1 MDYSNYL
8 IPQVGT
14 WVTTPNI
21 NEPGVVTNLIHDGYE
36 VRLGIQW
43 LRSKK
48 QGTLL
53 PAEVE
58 CGFPLGIEVQD
69 VPLSHTRPSLGEG
82 LVREK
87 RKIGGRDQ
95 VLVEFPEEG
104 RLHWIPFQNL
114 KHIKGIQQRFELGQT
129 GATGNAER
137 FRLRSLAYAIQ
148 MWHENTGSLS
158 RLDIDPL
165 PHQIHLVHHILAS
178 GNLNWLIA
186 DDVGLGKTI
195 EIGMLLSAL
204 LRRGTFRRILLV
216 TPAGLV
222 NQWKEELHHKFNL
235 SDFQI
240 YGDDF
245 QVHDP
250 RHWKLYDFVIGS
262 MDRFKSDSHL
272 INLMQAGTW
281 DLVVF
286 DEAHRLSRAQVGM
299 KYSSSDRYRLAATL
313 RKKTDSLLLLSATPH
328 QGKQDK
334 FQALLELLRPEFRKQ
349 IQTLALNPEVLG
361 RMVIRNDKKN
371 VTDAEGNFIFCGK
384 TTLATQVTLGPE
396 EVKFDQKL
404 QEYIRMGYAAGGRK
418 GGHTGRAIGFVMSIY
433 RKLAAS
439 SIAAIEHA
447 LTRRLH
453 KLRREHQNNRM
464 LMPVVPKEADERYVG
479 EWEELVETES
489 APFFEGEISL
499 LEELIGSA
507 SRLVAVDGKIGC
519 FMRDLLPTVLKNNSQ
534 EKILIFTEY
543 RATQEHLAEVLRQS
557 FGDSV
562 VALLHGGLK
571 HQEREDAIAK
581 FEEEGQFL
589 ISTEA
594 GGEGINLHHACN
606 IMVNYDLPW
615 NPMRLV
621 QRVGR
626 LYRYGQKKKVV
637 VINLNVP
644 NSIDNDILTILYQR
658 LYQVVHD
665 MASLSEEFRPGIE
678 DEILGQMAEVLDL
691 EDILHRAGQETVQ
704 RSQENID
711 LALERAREAVEK
723 QRELLAYAAGY
734 DPDEIKGELK
744 ITLDHVGAF
753 VGGMMKHLGVEVV
766 ETTHKDG
773 VMRIKLPEPLIED
786 LGMRGQYMRITLD
799 RTIAARRKDI
809 HMMDLESPLLQY
821 MMAAAK
827 DYQFDGRVA
836 KIQGL
841 DGEAVV
847 ASMLRWQNDQG
858 SRMRQEFAIQLI
870 NKSGLSL
877 RNPESFLMWLLRPAQ
892 DGGNAIPLEKGR
904 ELFASAMQALD
915 GRLKEISNTDLHPE
929 NLQPVSAAWCNTG
942 SLILREKRDQALK
955 SQR

>member
-1 MDYSNYL
+1 MDYSSYL
-8 IPQVGT
+8 IPQIGT
-14 WVTTPNI
+14 WVTRPDK
-21 NEPGVVTNLIHDGYE
+21 NEPGVVTKLIHNEQE

-48 QGTLL
+48 YDTLL
-53 PAEVE
+53 PSEVE

-69 VPLSHTRPSLGEG
+69 VPLSRTRPPLGEG

-104 RLHWIPFQNL
+104 RLHWIPYQNL

-129 GATGNAER
+129 GDPGNAER

-204 LRRGTFRRILLV
+204 LRRGTFRRILIV

-235 SDFQI
+235 GDFQI

-262 MDRFKSDSHL
+262 VDRFKSDAHL
-272 INLMQAGTW
+272 VNLMQAGTW

-299 KYSSSDRYRLAATL
+299 RYNSSDRYRLAATL

-334 FQALLELLRPEFRKQ
+334 FQAILELLRPEFKKQ
-349 IQTLALNPEVLG
+349 IQTLAMNPEVLG

-371 VTDAEGNFIFCGK
+371 VTDADGNFIFCGK
-384 TTLATQVTLGPE
+384 TTLATKVTLGAE
-396 EVKFDQKL
+396 EVQFDKKL

-447 LTRRLH
+447 LGRRLL
-453 KLRREHQNNRM
+453 KLRREHQNNDVQLPITRE
-464 LMPVVPKEADERYVG
+464 EADERYLG
-479 EWEELVETES
+479 EWEEQVETES
-489 APFFEGEISL
+489 TPFFEGEIFL
-499 LEELIGSA
+499 LEELLGLA
-507 SRLVAVDGKIGC
+507 VRLVAVDGKIGC
-519 FMRDLLPTVLKNNSQ
+519 FMKDLLPSVLKNNSR
-534 EKILIFTEY
+534 EKVLIFTEY
-543 RATQEHLAEVLRQS
+543 RATQEHLAKVLRQR
-557 FGDSV
+557 FGDSAV
-562 VALLHGGLK
+562 DLLHGSLK
-571 HQEREDAIAK
+571 HKDREEAIAK

-594 GGEGINLHHACN
+594 GGEGINLQHACN
-606 IMVNYDLPW
+606 IMINYDLPW

-626 LYRYGQKKKVV
+626 LYRYGQNKRVV
-637 VINLNVP
+637 VINLHVP
-644 NSIDNDILTILYQR
+644 GSIDNDILTILYQR

-665 MASLSEEFRPGIE
+665 MASLGEEFRPGIE
-678 DEILGQMAEVLDL
+678 DDILGQMAEVLDL
-691 EDILHRAGQETVQ
+691 EDILYRAGQETMQ
-704 RSQENID
+704 RTQENID
-711 LALERAREAVEK
+711 LALERAKASVEK
-723 QRELLAYAAGY
+723 QRELLAFAAGY
-734 DPDEIKGELK
+734 DPDETKGELK
-744 ITLDHVGAF
+744 ITLEHVGAF
-753 VGGMMKHLGVEVV
+753 IAGMMKHLGIEVL

-773 VMRIKLPEPLIED
+773 VMRIKLPDPLIED
-786 LGMRGQYMRITLD
+786 LGIRGQQMRITLD
-799 RTIAARRKDI
+799 RTIAVRRKDI
-809 HMMDLESPLLQY
+809 HMMDLDSPLLRH
-821 MMAAAK
+821 MLATAK
-827 DYQFDGRVA
+827 DYQYDGRVA
-836 KIQGL
+836 KVQEL
-841 DGEAVV
+841 DAEAVV
-847 ASMLRWQNDQG
+847 AAMLRWQNDQG
-858 SRMRQEFAIQLI
+858 TRMRQEFMVQLVHEDG
-870 NKSGLSL
+870 STSS
-877 RNPESFLMWLLRPAQ
+877 NPENFLMWLMRPAQ
-892 DGGNAIPLEKGR
+892 DRGNASAPDRGR
-904 ELFASAMQALD
+904 ELFTSAMQALD
-915 GRLKEISNTDLHPE
+915 KRLAAVSNTDLHPE
-929 NLQPVSAAWCNTG
+929 NRQPVSAAWC
-942 SLILREKRDQALK
+942 S
-955 SQR
+955 